1 MDETKF
7 NSVPVEL
14 GLNFGDEEEEEKMK
28 VEEAQEDKEELEEE
42 FIFNFSKK
50 ATKED
55 SGRESPDFRA
65 MHILDTKEPIFH
77 DLSSKEEDNYFPVH
91 DLSGAHLYTDGFE

>member
-14 GLNFGDEEEEEKMK
+14 ALNFVEDEIKVEEVSEEEKT
-28 VEEAQEDKEELEEE
+28 VEEE

-50 ATKED
+50 VTKSD

-65 MHILDTKEPIFH
+65 MHILDTK
-77 DLSSKEEDNYFPVH
+77 
-91 DLSGAHLYTDGFE
+91 